1 MACNLTIT
9 AYDNEDFSHFCRRY
23 MKLLKKSGIL
33 REVKEHE
40 FFMSPSEKKHQHDVR
55 RKRANKPKPK
65 GKLRGKNR
73 QEKRLEE

>member
-9 AYDNEDFSHFCRRY
+9 AYENEDPNHFMRRY
-23 MKLLKKSGIL
+23 LKALKKSGIL

-40 FFMSPSEKKHQHDVR
+40 FFMSPSEKNHQKDVR

-65 GKLRGKNR
+65 GKMRSKNR
-73 QEKRLEE
+73 RDKGDE